1 MTMGLFLLGCGAGP
15 PTAEV
20 SDSLRSHVAT
30 RAVNN
35 ERLIEP
41 AAVDSFY
48 RARQFRTAWDTHDV
62 SDIVVAIQGVSA
74 DGLTPADYH
83 LDAIETLRK
92 GTERLTSAKA
102 AADLDILLTDAV
114 AGMVDHLR
122 YGKVKP
128 STLNASWN
136 VDPRKGAPPL
146 SEELTKVAGGGSV
159 ARAMANERPQHLI
172 YRGLMDALARYRQ
185 QIAAGGWGDPVP
197 DGKSIK
203 PGGIDRRIPAIRARL
218 RASGDLAAGSRSD
231 STRYDPALV
240 KAVKA
245 FQEAHRQ
252 DPNGVIDADLVKA
265 MNVTA
270 EERANQVRANLERAR
285 WVLNG
290 LGDDFLLVNLPAFK
304 AYLIRGGRNV
314 WESRTQI
321 GDEAMQTPTFR
332 AEMKTIVLNPDWTV
346 PPTILAEEVLPAMQR
361 GENYLAQKKLVV
373 LDANNQEVDPKSIDW
388 QNATPQTFPYT
399 LRQPPDEENA
409 LGKVK
414 FLFPNPYSIYLH
426 DTPART
432 LFNAETRTFSHGC
445 IRIEHPLELA
455 QLLLQG
461 QSGWDAGRIQKT
473 LDSGDKVDI
482 NLEHTLPVL
491 IVYWTVSVGA
501 SGVHTNQD
509 IYNLDAPL
517 LAELNARPR

>member
-15 PTAEV
+15 PAAEV
-20 SDSLRSHVAT
+20 SDSLRSRVSA
-30 RAVNN
+30 RAVQS
-35 ERLIEP
+35 EVLLEP

-48 RARQFRTAWDTHDV
+48 RARQFRSAWNEHDV
-62 SDIVVAIQGVSA
+62 SDIVVAIQGISA
-74 DGLTPADYH
+74 DGLTPSDYH
-83 LDAIETLRK
+83 LEAIESLRK
-92 GTERLTSAKA
+92 GTTHLTSAKA
-102 AADLDILLTDAV
+102 AGDLDLLLTDAV
-114 AGMVDHLR
+114 AGMIDDLR

-128 STLNASWN
+128 SSLNPSWN
-136 VDPRKGAPPL
+136 VDPRKDAPPL
-146 SEELTKVAGGGSV
+146 QQELTKVAAGGSV
-159 ARAMANERPQHLI
+159 ARAIAGERPQHFI
-172 YRGLMDALARYRQ
+172 YRGLMDALARLRQ
-185 QIAAGGWGDPVP
+185 QIAAGGWNPVP
-197 DGKSIK
+197 EGKTIK
-203 PGGIDRRIPAIRARL
+203 PGAIDRRVPAIRARL
-218 RASGDLAAGSRSD
+218 HASGDLASINRGD

-240 KAVKA
+240 KAVKG

-252 DPNGVIDADLVKA
+252 DPNGIIDGDVISA
-265 MNVTA
+265 MNVSA
-270 EERANQVRANLERAR
+270 VERANQVRVNLERAR

-290 LGDDFLLVNLPAFK
+290 LGDDFLLINLPAFK
-304 AYLIRGGRNV
+304 GYLIRGGRNV

-332 AEMKTIVLNPDWTV
+332 AMMRTIVLNPDWTV

-373 LDANNQEVDPKSIDW
+373 LDANNQQVDPSSIDW
-388 QNATPQTFPYT
+388 QNATPETFPYT
-399 LRQPPDEENA
+399 LRQPPDDENA

-432 LFNAETRTFSHGC
+432 LFKAETRTFSHGC

-461 QSGWDAGRIQKT
+461 QGGWDAGKIQQT

-501 SGVHTNQD
+501 SGLHTNQD
-509 IYNLDAPL
+509 IYNLDPRL
-517 LAELNARPR
+517 LAALNAPPR